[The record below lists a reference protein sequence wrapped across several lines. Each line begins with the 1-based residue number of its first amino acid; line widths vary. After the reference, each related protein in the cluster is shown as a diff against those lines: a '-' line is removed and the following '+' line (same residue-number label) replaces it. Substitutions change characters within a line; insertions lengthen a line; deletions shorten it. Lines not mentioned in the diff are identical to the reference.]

1 VGGGELVGR
10 EFGEGAG
17 AAVGR
22 VDELDE
28 VGVGGL
34 EDVDDG
40 AALAALETVL
50 RYVPA
55 QPNALM
61 APVSP
66 GGSRASLAEDVRRG
80 EPWDILAF
88 LIDPASSNL
97 TAMGRAEGVRL
108 GKTR

>member
-1 VGGGELVGR
+1 MCCPACCFGVMRGGGELVGR

-66 GGSRASLAEDVRRG
+66 GRLPRITCRG
-80 EPWDILAF
+80 RTPW
-88 LIDPASSNL
+88 
-97 TAMGRAEGVRL
+97 
-108 GKTR
+108 